1 MKRHMKGKY
10 VPACAMTAYGGSGV
24 RPIAAHILNL
34 ALMNMN
40 SKKGLIKRN
49 GLRN

>member
-1 MKRHMKGKY
+1 MKGKY
-10 VPACAMTAYGGSGV
+10 VPVYDMTYGGSGV
-24 RPIAAHILNL
+24 RPIAAHIVNL